1 MKNIFGFQSS
11 SYLSTACC
19 LALACFVVALCM
31 AFAAGEAFAEDRPGG
46 EKPRRDRVYM
56 SSAGIYLPSRGGATA
71 LSSAIHAQAD
81 YVASMGDYLESA
93 SIARRNNALAAEQEM
108 RNTLQWVSTYF
119 ERRELNR
126 AYRLKNNPGYLAN
139 EEKRQQTLD
148 RRISKLFQEVLRGDV
163 TRENNWLLHELAGMT
178 LPYQYLPG
186 DRAKPDSTIDS
197 QLSKT
202 DLHKILLTDGGRE
215 GGRMLTFPAD
225 TARVL
230 ETPWPRPLR
239 APEFERQRKGFEAA
253 RDKML
258 TDRANGR
265 RNWESEKRVM
275 EACDA
280 LSRKFE
286 SANPRQLRTESY
298 ESFATYRSGQRYL
311 KSLAAEVMRAI
322 TTQDEWI
329 FQGVYRFEGDSVV
342 DLIQHMCRNGLE
354 FAPPQPGSE
363 GAYRSLFESLRK
375 IYLHLGADDPHRNLN
390 GQDQGGLEDGGQN
403 LLP

>member
-1 MKNIFGFQSS
+1 MAS
-11 SYLSTACC
+11 
-19 LALACFVVALCM
+19 LAVGLCM
-31 AFAAGEAFAEDRPGG
+31 VFAIGEAFAANQPDGERP
-46 EKPRRDRVYM
+46 RHDRVY
-56 SSAGIYLPSRGGATA
+56 APRTGIYLPSRGGATA

-93 SIARRNNALAAEQEM
+93 SIARQNNAFAAEQEM

-126 AYRLKNNPGYLAN
+126 AYHLKKNPGYLAN
-139 EEKRQQTLD
+139 EQRRQEILKL
-148 RRISKLFQEVLRGDV
+148 RITELFQVVLNGDV
-163 TRENNWLLHELAGMT
+163 TKANNWLLHELAGMT

-186 DRAKPDSTIDS
+186 DRAKPDLTIDS
-197 QLSKT
+197 RLSKI
-202 DLHKILLTDGGRE
+202 DLHKILLTDGGRK

-225 TARVL
+225 TARIL

-239 APEFERQRKGFEAA
+239 APELENQRKGFEAA

-258 TDRANGR
+258 ADRAAGR

-286 SANPRQLRTESY
+286 SVNPRELRTESY

-322 TTQDEWI
+322 TTQDKWI

-342 DLIQHMCRNGLE
+342 DLVQHMCQNGLE

-363 GAYRSLFESLRK
+363 GAHRSLFERLRK
-375 IYLHLGADDPHRNLN
+375 IYLHLGADDPNRNLN
-390 GQDQGGLEDGGQN
+390 GLDQGGQN
-403 LLP
+403 LLQ